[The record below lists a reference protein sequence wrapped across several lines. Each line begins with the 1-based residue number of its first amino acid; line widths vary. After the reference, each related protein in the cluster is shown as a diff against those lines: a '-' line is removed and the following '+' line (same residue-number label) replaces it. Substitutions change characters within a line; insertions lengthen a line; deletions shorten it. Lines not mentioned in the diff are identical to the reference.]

1 MFSNIDW
8 DTFMWIR
15 GWSKEQGTRNK
26 EQGARRVSKAPPKVA
41 GSLDEDG
48 DQDDKE

>member
-8 DTFMWIR
+8 DKCLWIR
-15 GWSKEQGTRNK
+15 THGARNK
-26 EQGARRVSKAPPKVA
+26 ERGARRVSKAPPKVA
-41 GSLDEDG
+41 GSFDEDG